1 MDKSISNE
9 EEEEIKETAKRAA
22 QKTTRVSGDNE
33 GGSISNGAAVEED
46 ADLDSET
53 RWISYYPQI
62 SGGN

>member
-9 EEEEIKETAKRAA
+9 EEEEIKETAKRSA

-53 RWISYYPQI
+53 R
-62 SGGN
+62 